1 MFPELTEKTREGV
14 TLLGD
19 WRRPCGVSL
28 AFSER
33 MGGVSSAPYASL
45 NLGAHVGDDLSAV
58 EENRRRA
65 LRAMGLSEFE
75 DRLIVPNQVHGDHIC
90 VIHSSDVSELTRV
103 RDEVVQGCDAVV
115 CVAPEVPVLMCFADC
130 VPVILVAPHG
140 FAVVHSGWRGSIAR
154 IAGKAAR
161 VLLSETASAPSDI
174 LAYVGP
180 HIGPDDY
187 EVSQE
192 LLDRFVAEFGERV
205 KARTQGC
212 YLSLA
217 ETVRAAL
224 EDEGIAPEQVIV
236 SDMSTPRHTDKF
248 YSYRAE
254 AGTCGRH
261 GALAALVTADKSM
274 G

>member
-1 MFPELTEKTREGV
+1 MFPKLTERTCEGV

-33 MGGVSSAPYASL
+33 MGGVSAAPYASL
-45 NLGAHVGDDLSAV
+45 NLGAHVGDDLGAV

-65 LRAMGLSEFE
+65 LKAMDLSECAS
-75 DRLIVPNQVHGDHIC
+75 RLVVPNQVHGDHVC
-90 VIHSSDVSELTRV
+90 VIRSSEVDELARV
-103 RDEVVQGCDAVV
+103 KDEVAQGTDAVV
-115 CVAPEVPVLMCFADC
+115 CVASDVPVLMCFADC

-154 IAGKAAR
+154 IAGKAVR
-161 VLLSETASAPSDI
+161 TLLAETGTQASEV
-174 LAYVGP
+174 LAYIGP
-180 HIGPDDY
+180 HIGGDDY

-192 LLDRFVAEFGERV
+192 LLDRFVAEFGPRV
-205 KARTQGC
+205 RTQAQGR
-212 YLSLA
+212 YLSLSEA
-217 ETVRAAL
+217 VRAAL
-224 EDEGIAPEQVIV
+224 EDEGVAPQQVVIC
-236 SDMSTPRHTDKF
+236 DMSTPQHTDKF

-254 AGTCGRH
+254 AGRCGRH
-261 GALAALVTADKSM
+261 GALAALVGADNNI